1 MIRKYFLSPF
11 QYFLVSST
19 IFLTI
24 MLKIVVMMTFMVI
37 SHELLR
43 GKVSFLSKCC
53 CERERG
59 KGA

>member
-1 MIRKYFLSPF
+1 MIRKYFVTLSVLF
-11 QYFLVSST
+11 SQQYNISD
-19 IFLTI
+19 I